1 MIRMLAK
8 HAASRPTESARREW
22 AAAGALHISHD
33 VRRTVL
39 PLQDAAAASGG
50 AVQEVVPPVTAVNLA
65 LRLMQWRILFWMR
78 AQHL

>member
-22 AAAGALHISHD
+22 AAAGAHHISHD

-39 PLQDAAAASGG
+39 PFQDAAAASGR
-50 AVQEVVPPVTAVNLA
+50 AVREVKPPFIAVSLA
-65 LRLMQWRILFWMR
+65 LRFMELSILFWVR